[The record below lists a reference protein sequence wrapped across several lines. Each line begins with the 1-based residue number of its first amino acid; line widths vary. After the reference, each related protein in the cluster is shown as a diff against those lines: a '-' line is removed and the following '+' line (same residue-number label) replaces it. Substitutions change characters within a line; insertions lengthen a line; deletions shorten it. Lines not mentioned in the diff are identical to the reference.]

1 MICRMWKG
9 FTTPA
14 NAPAYERYLREEL
27 FPRLQATIADQ
38 GYLGFHILR
47 REVGAGAEVEFITM
61 VWFTSLE
68 AIKSFSGEGFERAV
82 LTDKAKS
89 LVAHWEEFATHHE
102 LVDSS
107 LR

>member
-27 FPRLQATIADQ
+27 FPRLQATIADK

-47 REVGAGAEVEFITM
+47 RDVGEEIEFMTL

-68 AIKSFSGEGFERAV
+68 AIKAFSGEGFERAV
-82 LTDKAKS
+82 LTDTAKS

-107 LR
+107 MMKF

>member
-27 FPRLQATIADQ
+27 FPRLRATIADQ
-38 GYLGFHILR
+38 GYLGHHILN
-47 REVGAGAEVEFITM
+47 REVGTEVEFITM

-89 LVAHWEEFATHHE
+89 LVAHWEEFATHHQ
-102 LVDSS
+102 LVETSM
-107 LR
+107 